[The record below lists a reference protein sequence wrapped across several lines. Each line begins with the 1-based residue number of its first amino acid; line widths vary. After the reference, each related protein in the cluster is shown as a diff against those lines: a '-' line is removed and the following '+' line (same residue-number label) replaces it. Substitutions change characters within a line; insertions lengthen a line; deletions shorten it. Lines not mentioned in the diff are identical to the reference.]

1 MTTEPVVEVEN
12 LRVRFAGA
20 DDPAVDGISFSIAA
34 GECLALVG
42 ESGSGKSVTARS
54 LIGLAGAG
62 GLVLADRLRVGGR
75 DVAGLNRRALEKLRG
90 AVVGTISQ
98 DALVALD
105 PLRFVGREVDD
116 ALRLHTSLTPVQR
129 RARVLELLAEA
140 GIPDPALRAA
150 QRSGELSGGLRQRAL
165 IAAAIAADPP
175 LIIADEPT
183 TALDS
188 QVRDGVLDLIRR
200 QVDRGRAVL
209 LISHDLS
216 VVGRSAERV
225 AVMQNGRI
233 VEQGATRDI
242 LRAPS
247 HPYTQSLLAASPAGK
262 PRHEPLLVRSTAL
275 LRGPLDLVASASST
289 TPSLLP
295 TARRQPTALSDA
307 NLAVPAVA
315 APNLNA
321 PAVDARVVNAPTTDA
336 PPALEAR
343 ALSVTFT
350 SARTPSRTVLSDVS
364 FTLPLGRTLG
374 LVGPSGSGKTTLAR
388 IALGLHRPN
397 SGELDLLGQPW
408 SALPEA
414 QRRARR
420 GSIGAI
426 YQDPLGSFDPRLT
439 VGAILTDAVTGGRRR
454 VSPADRAR
462 VSELLDG
469 VGLAANLVGRRPLNL
484 SGGQRQRVA
493 IARALAG
500 RPRVLVLDEPVSALD
515 VTIQAQI
522 LDLLDELQRELGLS
536 YLFISHDVDVIEHMS
551 DSILDLA

>member
-1 MTTEPVVEVEN
+1 MTVEPVVRVEN
-12 LRVRFAGA
+12 LRVRFAGSEA
-20 DDPAVDGISFSIAA
+20 PAVDGISFTIAA

-54 LIGLAGAG
+54 LVGLAGTGSA
-62 GLVLADRLRVGGR
+62 VLADRLEVSGR
-75 DVAGLNRRALEKLRG
+75 DVTGLNSRALERLRG
-90 AVVGTISQ
+90 ATVGTISQ

-105 PLRFVGREVDD
+105 PLRLVGREVDD
-116 ALRLHTSLTPVQR
+116 ALRLHTTLTPVQR
-129 RARVLELLAEA
+129 RARVLELLADA
-140 GIPDPALRAA
+140 GIPDPELRAA

-165 IAAAIAADPP
+165 IAAAIAADPA
-175 LIIADEPT
+175 LIVADEPT

-188 QVRDGVLDLIRR
+188 QVRDGVLSLIRR

-233 VEQGATRDI
+233 IEQGATADI

-262 PRHEPLLVRSTAL
+262 PRHEPLLLRTRVTLRDPVATPASRSPHNT
-275 LRGPLDLVASASST
+275 PVAPVVAPRAST
-289 TPSLLP
+289 TAPSTPPRNAATPAP
-295 TARRQPTALSDA
+295 TAALA
-307 NLAVPAVA
+307 L
-315 APNLNA
+315 
-321 PAVDARVVNAPTTDA
+321 DARS
-336 PPALEAR
+336 
-343 ALSVTFT
+343 LSIGFSTP
-350 SARTPSRTVLSDVS
+350 RTATRTVLSDVS
-364 FTLPLGRTLG
+364 FTLPLGLTLG

-388 IALGLHRPN
+388 IALGLQRPDA
-397 SGELDLLGQPW
+397 GELDLLGEPW
-408 SALPEA
+408 SSLPES

-439 VGAILTDAVTGGRRR
+439 VGAILTDAVTGGRSRTQ
-454 VSPADRAR
+454 PADRAR
-462 VSELLDG
+462 VAELLSQ
-469 VGLAANLVGRRPLNL
+469 VGLASTLSNRRPLNL

-536 YLFISHDVDVIEHMS
+536 YLFISHDTDVITHMS
-551 DSILDLA
+551 DSVLTLV

>member
-1 MTTEPVVEVEN
+1 MTVEPVVRVEN
-12 LRVRFAGA
+12 LRVRFAGSEA
-20 DDPAVDGISFSIAA
+20 PAVDGISFTIAA

-54 LIGLAGAG
+54 LVGLAGSG
-62 GLVLADRLRVGGR
+62 STVLADRLEVSGR
-75 DVAGLNRRALEKLRG
+75 DVTGLNRRALERLRG
-90 AVVGTISQ
+90 ATVGTISQ

-105 PLRFVGREVDD
+105 PLRLVGREVDD
-116 ALRLHTSLTPVQR
+116 ALRLHTTLTPVQR
-129 RARVLELLAEA
+129 RARVLELLADA
-140 GIPDPALRAA
+140 GIPDPELRAA

-165 IAAAIAADPP
+165 IAAAIAADPA
-175 LIIADEPT
+175 LIVADEPT

-188 QVRDGVLDLIRR
+188 QVRDGVLSLIRR

-233 VEQGATRDI
+233 IEEGATADI

-262 PRHEPLLVRSTAL
+262 PRHEPLL
-275 LRGPLDLVASASST
+275 LRTRVTLRD
-289 TPSLLP
+289 
-295 TARRQPTALSDA
+295 R
-307 NLAVPAVA
+307 VA
-315 APNLNA
+315 APASPSPHTNPVAQVLA
-321 PAVDARVVNAPTTDA
+321 PTASTTASTPASTNTLALDARS
-336 PPALEAR
+336 
-343 ALSVTFT
+343 LSIAFSTP
-350 SARTPSRTVLSDVS
+350 RTATRTVLTDVS
-364 FTLPLGRTLG
+364 FTLPLGLTLG

-388 IALGLHRPN
+388 IALGLQRPDA
-397 SGELDLLGQPW
+397 GELDLLGSPW
-408 SALPEA
+408 SSLPES

-439 VGAILTDAVTGGRRR
+439 VGAILTDAVTGGRSRTQ
-454 VSPADRAR
+454 PADRAR
-462 VSELLDG
+462 VAELLSQ
-469 VGLAANLVGRRPLNL
+469 VGLASTLSNRRPLNL

-536 YLFISHDVDVIEHMS
+536 YLFISHDTDVITHMS
-551 DSILDLA
+551 DSVLTLA

>member
-1 MTTEPVVEVEN
+1 MTVEPVVRVEN
-12 LRVRFAGA
+12 LRVRFAGSEA
-20 DDPAVDGISFSIAA
+20 PAVDGISFTIAA

-54 LIGLAGAG
+54 LVGLTGSG
-62 GLVLADRLRVGGR
+62 STVLADRLEVSGR
-75 DVAGLNRRALEKLRG
+75 DVTGLNRRALERLRG
-90 AVVGTISQ
+90 ATVGTISQ

-105 PLRFVGREVDD
+105 PLRLVGREVDD
-116 ALRLHTSLTPVQR
+116 ALRLHTTLTPVQR
-129 RARVLELLAEA
+129 RARVLELLADA
-140 GIPDPALRAA
+140 GIPDPELRAA

-165 IAAAIAADPP
+165 IAAAIAADPA
-175 LIIADEPT
+175 LIVADEPT

-188 QVRDGVLDLIRR
+188 QVRDGVLSLIRR

-233 VEQGATRDI
+233 IEEGATADI

-262 PRHEPLLVRSTAL
+262 PRHEPLLLRTRVTLRDPVATPPATNTLAL
-275 LRGPLDLVASASST
+275 
-289 TPSLLP
+289 
-295 TARRQPTALSDA
+295 
-307 NLAVPAVA
+307 
-315 APNLNA
+315 
-321 PAVDARVVNAPTTDA
+321 DARS
-336 PPALEAR
+336 
-343 ALSVTFT
+343 LSIAFSTPR
-350 SARTPSRTVLSDVS
+350 SATRTVLTDVS
-364 FTLPLGRTLG
+364 FTLPLGLTLG

-388 IALGLHRPN
+388 IALGLQRPDA
-397 SGELDLLGQPW
+397 GELDLLGAPW
-408 SALPEA
+408 SSLPES

-439 VGAILTDAVTGGRRR
+439 VGAILTDAVTGGRARTQ
-454 VSPADRAR
+454 PTDRAR
-462 VSELLDG
+462 VAELLSQ
-469 VGLAANLVGRRPLNL
+469 VGLASTLSNRRPLNL

-536 YLFISHDVDVIEHMS
+536 YLLISHDTDVITHMS
-551 DSILDLA
+551 DSVLTLT